1 MIMFS
6 ALMMHAVSVF
16 GLDRNGG
23 IGYDWRCGQSF
34 RMGIRG
40 ARIGG
45 ARRVTA

>member
-1 MIMFS
+1 MLMFS

-34 RMGIRG
+34 GTEIRG